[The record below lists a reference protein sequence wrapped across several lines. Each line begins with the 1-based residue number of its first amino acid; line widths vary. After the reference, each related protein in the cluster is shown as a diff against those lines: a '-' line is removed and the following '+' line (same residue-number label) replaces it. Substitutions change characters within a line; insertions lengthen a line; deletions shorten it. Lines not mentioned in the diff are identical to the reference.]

1 MTKPQPERIQKLLA
15 RAGVGSRRQIEVWIK
30 EGRIRIN
37 GRPAALGDRIAL
49 TDKVRLDGRE
59 ISLAKSLPAA
69 RRVLAYYKPAGEVCT
84 RRDPEGRRTVFDRLP
99 RIKRGRWINIG
110 RLDINTQGLLLFTN
124 DGELANRF
132 MHPSHEIE
140 REYAVRVLGK
150 VGQEQIGNLTKGV
163 KLEDGPARF
172 SSVTDAGGEGSN
184 HWYHV
189 VIMEGRNREVRRL
202 WEAVGVKVSRL
213 IRIRY
218 GPYSLPSKYKT
229 GQFWDLDPVEVEA
242 LAAAVGMGPET
253 INKVE
258 SESGG
263 REANSAPKPRRRPA
277 RRR

>member
-1 MTKPQPERIQKLLA
+1 MTKPEPERIQKLLA

-213 IRIRY
+213 IR
-218 GPYSLPSKYKT
+218 PA
-229 GQFWDLDPVEVEA
+229 EVDG